1 MNATPETTIREI
13 VATDFRTA
21 AVFERFGLDFCC
33 AGYRT
38 IEQGCRDA
46 GADEGALLRELDAV
60 LTAPAGNAPRFAS
73 WDVPTLVNYIVANH
87 HGYVRQALPTL
98 LQHTRKIA
106 DVHGGRH
113 PELAHVAQLFERVA
127 AEMAQHMAKEE
138 QILFP
143 FVIDLAEAARTTRP
157 IPRPPFGTVENPIR
171 MMEHEHQF
179 VGDAM
184 AEIRQV
190 TGGYAVP
197 DDACATYRVCL
208 QELTAFEADLH
219 AHVHLENNIL
229 FPRAMAIESAA
240 GLQAFR

>member
-1 MNATPETTIREI
+1 MTATPETTIREV

-33 AGYRT
+33 AGCRT

-46 GADEGALLRELDAV
+46 GADEGALLRELDTV
-60 LTAPAGNAPRFAS
+60 MSGPAGTAPRFAS
-73 WDVPTLVNYIVANH
+73 WDVATLVDYIVANH
-87 HGYVRQALPTL
+87 HNYVRQALPAL

-106 DVHGGRH
+106 DVHGERH
-113 PELAHVAQLFERVA
+113 SELGHVARLFGRVA
-127 AEMAQHMAKEE
+127 AEMAEHMVKEE

-143 FVIDLAEAARTTRP
+143 FVVDLAEAARSSRP
-157 IPRPPFGTVENPIR
+157 LPRPPFGTVENPIR

-184 AEIRQV
+184 AEIREV

-197 DDACATYRVCL
+197 DDACTTYRVCL
-208 QELTAFEADLH
+208 QELAAFEADLH
-219 AHVHLENNIL
+219 THVHLENNIL
-229 FPRAMAIESAA
+229 FPRAIAIESGA
-240 GLQAFR
+240 QS

>member
-1 MNATPETTIREI
+1 MNATPETTIREV

-33 AGYRT
+33 AGGRT

-46 GADEGALLRELDAV
+46 GADARALLHDLDVV
-60 LTAPAGNAPRFAS
+60 LSAPANDVPRFAS
-73 WDVPTLVNYIVANH
+73 WDVPTLVGYIVGNH
-87 HGYVRQALPTL
+87 HGYVRQALPAL
-98 LQHTRKIA
+98 IQHTRKIA
-106 DVHGGRH
+106 EVHGGRH
-113 PELAHVAQLFERVA
+113 PELLHVARLFERVA
-127 AEMAQHMAKEE
+127 AEMTEHMMKEE

-143 FVIDLAEAARTTRP
+143 FVVDLAEASESGRP

-190 TGGYAVP
+190 TGGFAVP
-197 DDACATYRVCL
+197 DDGCTTYRVCF
-208 QELTAFEADLH
+208 QELAAFEADLH

-229 FPRAMAIESAA
+229 FPKALAIESGAH
-240 GLQAFR
+240 G